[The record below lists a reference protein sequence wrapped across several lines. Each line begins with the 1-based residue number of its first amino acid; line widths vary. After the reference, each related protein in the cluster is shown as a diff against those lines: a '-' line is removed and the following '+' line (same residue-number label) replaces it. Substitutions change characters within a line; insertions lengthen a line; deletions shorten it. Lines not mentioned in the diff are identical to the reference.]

1 MASPTWATRPTR
13 PTCPRSCSIHASS
26 LAETA
31 GCSDTRAGRG
41 TGDIVNRLS
50 FRGADTLKWLVE
62 RHGWFATALGLIAV
76 GTWLLAR
83 RRGADRELRV
93 RLTRICLLMALQ
105 GVIGIVQYRLKLPS
119 EIVWVHV
126 ATATL
131 LWVGIVLAAMQA
143 GSPVRERVRQVAAA
157 DEGALSAGGAPAQV
171 VRS

>member
-1 MASPTWATRPTR
+1 
-13 PTCPRSCSIHASS
+13 
-26 LAETA
+26 
-31 GCSDTRAGRG
+31 
-41 TGDIVNRLS
+41 
-50 FRGADTLKWLVE
+50 
-62 RHGWFATALGLIAV
+62 
-76 GTWLLAR
+76 
-83 RRGADRELRV
+83 LRV

-105 GVIGIVQYRLKLPS
+105 GVLGIVQYRLKLPA

-143 GSPVRERVRQVAAA
+143 GSPVRERVSQVAAA